1 MSKLL
6 VYTLS
11 LKIYEIGK
19 KCFGHEE
26 YEKMKYFSSSRVTG
40 QIEMFS

>member
-6 VYTLS
+6 IYTLS
-11 LKIYEIGK
+11 LKIYEIRK
-19 KCFGHEE
+19 KCFSHEE
-26 YEKMKYFSSSRVTG
+26 YEKMKYLSSSHVTG